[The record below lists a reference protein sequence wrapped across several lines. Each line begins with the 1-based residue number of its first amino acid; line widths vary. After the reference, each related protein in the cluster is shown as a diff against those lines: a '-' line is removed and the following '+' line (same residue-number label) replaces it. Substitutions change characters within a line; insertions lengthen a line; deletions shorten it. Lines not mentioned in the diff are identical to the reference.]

1 MSCPNDVVLLLL
13 LTLSMGEVMLAFLL
27 PDIDGFFEAATE
39 RVETNSLSGSLLL
52 ADANFGFRC
61 LIPANSPSH
70 IPFLFL

>member
-1 MSCPNDVVLLLL
+1 
-13 LTLSMGEVMLAFLL
+13 MLAFLL

-52 ADANFGFRC
+52 ADANLGFRC